1 MEILLRWISSRH
13 LFHER
18 RTWLTWVGVALGIS
32 VFVSIRIANRSVL
45 DAYQRSVEVV
55 AGNTTVEVV
64 GRSGPFDETA
74 LVDIRKEAGI
84 DHVAPIVQSALPVV
98 SPSSAEGEILFVV
111 GVDLLQEGPFRQYEL
126 SGAGDEKA
134 FNALSDPSAVLLTE
148 RFALR
153 HQIKAGET
161 IAVRDGD
168 AVLTMNVAGLLKG
181 RGIAETQDGNIA
193 IADIA
198 SAQWRLGKLGKLDRI
213 DLITGPAVPVNDVIA
228 RLKNR
233 VGALL
238 AVRRPQQRSE
248 QIEKMLFAFQLN
260 LTALSAISLFV
271 GIFLIYTTLLVSVV
285 HRKKEI
291 GILRSLGVTR
301 RQIFLIFVLEGI
313 GIGMTGGLAGVLI
326 GALLARGVLQLLAQ
340 TVTVLYVTIPP
351 SPLSLPAAAF
361 AEGIGIGV
369 VVATLSSFFPALQAG
384 LLKPREAMEGIYTSQ
399 RPFNPLAFLT
409 AALISGLL
417 SFVLSQLPSSSQFS
431 WAGYLSAA
439 ILLMTFSLLVPPA
452 ILFFS
457 RVFRPLLSRLSPP
470 WRIAQGH
477 LEQAMK
483 RNAPT
488 IAAFMGALAMMISVV
503 IMIESFRKTVVLW
516 IDQTIQA
523 DLIGAPASL
532 LFKEQ
537 GGALDVSEET
547 LPVGFLPQIKETPG
561 IEAVDG
567 YRSVQI
573 LFRDEPALLV
583 GRDLAVHAAHSRYL
597 FKSGKSEEVI
607 RTAIREKKVLV
618 SEVFA
623 NRFHLREGET
633 IQIPSPQGPVSFE
646 IGGIFYEY
654 STDGGKLVVDR
665 SLLTEQWQDPR
676 IDVAAIYLKK
686 GVSADSIRQE
696 LVQKWGGTGLTFITQ
711 SAFKDQILK
720 IFDQTFLITYGLEW
734 IAIVVALLG
743 ITNTLLVSILE
754 RRREIGILRAVGGSQ
769 PQVIQVVL
777 IEAFYMGLI
786 GNILSLF
793 CAFFLSLLLIFVIN
807 KASFGWTLLFY
818 FPPSVLL
825 HSFLLATLTALAAGY
840 FPARRAAKMA
850 ITEAIAYE

>member
-1 MEILLRWISSRH
+1 MQVLLRWISARH
-13 LFHER
+13 LFRER

-32 VFVSIRIANRSVL
+32 VFVSIRIANLSVL

-64 GRSGPFDETA
+64 GRAGPFDETA
-74 LVDIRKEAGI
+74 IVEIRKEAGV
-84 DHVAPIVQSALPVV
+84 DHAAPVVQSVLPVV
-98 SPSSAEGEILFVV
+98 SPPSAEGEILFVI

-126 SGAGDEKA
+126 SAAEEAQGDEKS
-134 FNALSDPSAVLLTE
+134 FDALADPSAVLLTE
-148 RFALR
+148 RFASR
-153 HQIKAGET
+153 HRLKAGDQ
-161 IAVRDGD
+161 ISVRNGE
-168 AVLTMNVAGLLKG
+168 ALLTLKVAGLLKG
-181 RGIAETQDGNIA
+181 KGIAETQDGNIA

-198 SAQWRLGKLGKLDRI
+198 SAQWRLGKLGTLDRI
-213 DLITGPAVPVNDVIA
+213 DLITDPAVPVNEVIA

-233 VGALL
+233 VGGLL

-291 GILRSLGVTR
+291 GILRSLGATR
-301 RQIFLIFVLEGI
+301 RQIFSIFALEGI
-313 GIGMTGGLAGVLI
+313 GIGITGGLAGVLI

-351 SPLSLPAAAF
+351 SPFSLPVSAF

-384 LLKPREAMEGIYTSQ
+384 LLKPREAMEGVYTSQ
-399 RPFNPLAFLT
+399 RAFNPLAFLT
-409 AALISGLL
+409 AALIGGLL
-417 SFVLSQLPSSSQFS
+417 SFVLSRLPSSSSFS

-439 ILLMTFSLLVPPA
+439 LLLATFSLLVPPA
-452 ILFFS
+452 VLVFS
-457 RVFRPLLSRLSPP
+457 RLSRPLLSRLSPP

-477 LEQAMK
+477 LEQAIK

-523 DLIGAPASL
+523 DVVGAPASL
-532 LFKEQ
+532 FFKE
-537 GGALDVSEET
+537 SEET
-547 LPVGFLPQIKETPG
+547 LPAGFLQKIKETPG
-561 IEAVDG
+561 VEAVDG

-573 LFRDEPALLV
+573 LFRDEPALLAA
-583 GRDLAVHAAHSRYL
+583 RDLDVHAAHSQFL

-607 RTAIREKKVLV
+607 QTAIREKKVLV

-633 IQIPSPQGPVSFE
+633 IEIPSPRGPVAFE
-646 IGGIFYEY
+646 VGGIFYEY
-654 STDGGKLVVDR
+654 STDGGKLVIDR
-665 SLLTEQWQDPR
+665 SIYSEQWQDPR
-676 IDVAAIYLKK
+676 INVVAIYLKE
-686 GVSADSIRQE
+686 GVSADTIRQA
-696 LVQKWGGTGLTFITQ
+696 LVQNWGAAGLTFITQ
-711 SAFKDQILK
+711 SAFKAQILE

-734 IAIVVALLG
+734 IAVVVALLG

-754 RRREIGILRAVGGSQ
+754 RRREIGILRAVGGSES
-769 PQVIQVVL
+769 QVVRVVL

-786 GNILSLF
+786 GNVLSLF

-818 FPPSVLL
+818 FPPSVFL

-840 FPARRAAKMA
+840 FPARKAAKMA